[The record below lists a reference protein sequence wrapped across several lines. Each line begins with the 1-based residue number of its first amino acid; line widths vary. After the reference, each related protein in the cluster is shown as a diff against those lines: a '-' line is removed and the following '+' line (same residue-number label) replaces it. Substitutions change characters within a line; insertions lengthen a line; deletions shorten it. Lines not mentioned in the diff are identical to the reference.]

1 MTPATSAAAF
11 ALLPAATEGPDLQDP
26 YVVSPGMA
34 GFLVFL
40 VLALAC
46 WLLYRSL
53 LTQLRRVDVRA
64 RLRAEEAAAARAAA
78 GADAPAGDGPAG
90 DGPEES
96 R

>member
-11 ALLPAATEGPDLQDP
+11 VLLPAATEGPDLQDP

-78 GADAPAGDGPAG
+78 AGADGPAG